1 MDEVTEWLQ
10 FMQWDESVLSLSDVM
25 LELPLV
31 SPGGHCIL
39 EDYPTP
45 RSLVVSISAN
55 VMRIMEE
62 GEVIWSVD
70 GDTESHCRHQVSGVD
85 HTGSMIST
93 TTQKKLKKLS
103 MLPRQREN
111 IDFLSATLPILATT
125 SCSDNTSTDFTTD
138 SSELEEDEI

>member
-10 FMQWDESVLSLSDVM
+10 FMQWDESILSLSDIM

-31 SPGGHCIL
+31 RPGGRCIL

-45 RSLVVSISAN
+45 RSLVVSISEN

-62 GEVIWSVD
+62 SEVTGNVD
-70 GDTESHCRHQVSGVD
+70 RDAESQFRNPLSAVD

-93 TTQKKLKKLS
+93 ATQKKLKKLL

-111 IDFLSATLPILATT
+111 IDFLSATLPILSTT
-125 SCSDNTSTDFTTD
+125 SCTD
-138 SSELEEDEI
+138 SPRADFITDTAELEEDEI